1 MKTHYEEE
9 ADMEDEHEDLEEDT
23 NAMNEYEDD
32 GVEKAQNDLI
42 AAGLE
47 DSDAED
53 DLVKHLPFLCNLL
66 QNDLIAAGLIMEGY
80 CQKIYQSN

>member
-1 MKTHYEEE
+1 MKSRYEEE

-53 DLVKHLPFLCNLL
+53 DLVKHLPFLCN
-66 QNDLIAAGLIMEGY
+66 
-80 CQKIYQSN
+80 